1 MKIFV
6 TGATGFIGSHF
17 LNKALSS
24 GVEVIA
30 LKRNLRSKPRIN
42 LIKEPVWLIKQLDE
56 VELED
61 IKGVDVVVHLAAHS
75 MYPPYDTL
83 ENCMYWNLMAPI
95 KLFNKAIDA
104 GVDRFVITGSCFEYG
119 VSGEDYDKIPI
130 NAPLKPTLTY
140 SASKAAASVAFYQM
154 AVEKK
159 LRLSISRIFQV
170 FGPGES
176 ENRLWPSLKIA
187 AENGQD
193 FPMTA
198 GEQIRDFIHVR
209 EVVESLWNDCFN
221 QEMIS
226 GTPIIKNLGT
236 GKPLSIKEFSEFWW
250 KKWNANGK
258 LLIGEIPYRR
268 GEVMRYVPL
277 I

>member
-30 LKRNLRSKPRIN
+30 LKRNMRSKSRIN

-56 VELED
+56 VESED
-61 IKGVDVVVHLAAHS
+61 LKGVDVVVHLAAHS

-104 GVDRFVITGSCFEYG
+104 GIDRFVITGSCFEYG
-119 VSGEDYDKIPI
+119 ESGEDYDKIPI

-140 SASKAAASVAFYQM
+140 SASKAAASVAFYQI

-159 LRLSISRIFQV
+159 LKLSISRIFQV

-187 AENGQD
+187 AENGLD
-193 FPMTA
+193 FPMTS
-198 GEQIRDFIHVR
+198 GEQIRDFIYVN
-209 EVVESLWNDCFN
+209 EVVEILWNDCFN
-221 QEMIS
+221 QEIIK
-226 GTPIIKNLGT
+226 GTPILKNLGT
-236 GKPLSIKEFSEFWW
+236 GKASSIKEFSEFWW
-250 KKWNANGK
+250 KKWNAKGK
-258 LLIGEIPYRR
+258 LLIGELPYRN